1 MTFLGPLLLP
11 FCYDIFKVH
20 RKCRAVVNPLF
31 TQSPCE
37 NESTKA
43 LLTPSMPFSVPPH
56 LFSNLDWSWK
66 KWSKCDDTC
75 SGHQVQRPGNH
86 ETGLPAPRKE
96 FFHQKTTRM
105 LPLSATSVRNCSD
118 NLCMVIWTRQVSK
131 ISLRHPYP
139 PAPKPQPQEPV
150 LTQRLQPQEPV
161 LTQRLQPQELVL
173 THRLQP
179 KEQILTETVAKRT
192 GSDTQTAV
200 IRTSSDTD
208 SSHNNRFWQRQQ
220 PQELVLT

>member
-11 FCYDIFKVH
+11 FFYDIFKVH

-86 ETGLPAPRKE
+86 ETALPAPRKE

-118 NLCMVIWTRQVSK
+118 NLCMVIWTRQV
-131 ISLRHPYP
+131 IRFHYGTPIP
-139 PAPKPQPQEPV
+139 PLLNLNHKNQFWHRDCSHKNRFWHTDCSQKNRFW
-150 LTQRLQPQEPV
+150 QRLS
-161 LTQRLQPQELVL
+161 
-173 THRLQP
+173 P
-179 KEQILTETVAKRT
+179 KEQVL
-192 GSDTQTAV
+192 TQTAV

-208 SSHNNRFWQRQQ
+208 SSHNNRFWQKQQ

>member
-1 MTFLGPLLLP
+1 M
-11 FCYDIFKVH
+11 
-20 RKCRAVVNPLF
+20 VNPLF